1 MSQAINSSADG
12 SHGYVAFY
20 NGKRADVWANSS
32 SEATDRARVFFKP
45 PKSKKYDVFVV
56 LAEKNGEQVVHSAV
70 N

>member
-32 SEATDRARVFFKP
+32 FDAVERARVFFKP
-45 PKSKKYDVFVV
+45 PKSKKHMVHVV